1 MIKVQINI
9 CHKNCFYIT
18 YIYDLPNWLGCL
30 QCWAIEFGIDSLR
43 SDCTFYFSA
52 SNNPPPPLV
61 DLEGLNEL
69 FIVGGAGDVNL
80 DAIDPWESGNLF
92 YLFKKG
98 TFKEL

>member
-1 MIKVQINI
+1 MQDNRGSSTDQDQDISKEVLNDGA
-9 CHKNCFYIT
+9 F
-18 YIYDLPNWLGCL
+18 
-30 QCWAIEFGIDSLR
+30 EFGIDSLI
-43 SDCTFYFSA
+43 SDRNFYFSA

-92 YLFKKG
+92 Q
-98 TFKEL
+98 

>member
-1 MIKVQINI
+1 MQVNI
-9 CHKNCFYIT
+9 CHKNFFVTNDIWF
-18 YIYDLPNWLGCL
+18 NWLGCL
-30 QCWAIEFGIDSLR
+30 QGWASEFGIDSLR

-80 DAIDPWESGNLF
+80 DAIDPWESGNSF
-92 YLFKKG
+92 
-98 TFKEL
+98 